1 MPGALTC
8 GGAGQGCRPDQD
20 HYVPITRAPCPGV
33 RLRRIVGGMI
43 SGSGGG
49 PVGGGTEFTAEGV
62 AVVLREACEA
72 AGLDATGAEL
82 LRLGSNAVYR
92 LASLPIIVRIARDPA
107 VLPEMERAVA
117 VARWLETV
125 DFPATRVPSDIAQPI
140 VVRGLVVTF
149 WESVQEREEYATV
162 GELADLLR
170 RLHWLEEPESLGLPY
185 FDPMAKLSASLNG
198 LEAVSEEDRSFL
210 EERAARLGK
219 EYDRLDFVLPYG
231 MIHGDASIGNILR
244 HRDGHAVLI
253 DLDGFALAPREWDLI
268 QTPLFY
274 DRYGWHTAAE
284 YADFVHRYGFDLMNW
299 PGYETLAD
307 LRELMMVAWLGHQVG
322 VSERSAAEFA
332 RRVRSLRTGEGRK
345 EWGPF

>member
-1 MPGALTC
+1 
-8 GGAGQGCRPDQD
+8 
-20 HYVPITRAPCPGV
+20 
-33 RLRRIVGGMI
+33 MI

-72 AGLDATGAEL
+72 AGLDATRAEL

-92 LASLPIIVRIARDPA
+92 LASLPIIVRIARDSD
-107 VLPEMERAVA
+107 VLPEMERVVA
-117 VARWLETV
+117 VARWLRTV
-125 DFPATRVPSDIAQPI
+125 DFPATRVPAEIAQPV

-185 FDPMAKLSASLNG
+185 FDPMAKLSASLDG
-198 LEAVSEEDRSFL
+198 LDAVSEEDRSFL
-210 EERAARLGK
+210 EERAAKLAK
-219 EYDRLDFVLPYG
+219 EYDRLDFVLPFG

-244 HRDGHAVLI
+244 HRDGHAALI

-268 QTPLFY
+268 QTALFY
-274 DRYGWHTAAE
+274 DRYGWHTEAE
-284 YADFVHRYGFDLMNW
+284 YAEFVHRYGFDLMNW

-322 VSERSAAEFA
+322 TSERSAAEFA

-345 EWGPF
+345 EWNPF

>member
-1 MPGALTC
+1 
-8 GGAGQGCRPDQD
+8 
-20 HYVPITRAPCPGV
+20 
-33 RLRRIVGGMI
+33 MI

-49 PVGGGTEFTAEGV
+49 PVGSGTEFTAEGV
-62 AVVLREACEA
+62 VVVLCEACEA
-72 AGLDATGAEL
+72 AGLDANGAEL

-92 LASLPIIVRIARDPA
+92 LASLPIIVRIARDPG
-107 VLPEMERAVA
+107 VLPEMERAVG
-117 VARWLETV
+117 VARWLQTV
-125 DFPATRVPSDIAQPI
+125 DFPATRVPAGTVQPV

-149 WESVQEREEYATV
+149 WECVQEREEYATV

-170 RLHWLEEPESLGLPY
+170 RLHWLEEPESLSLPY
-185 FDPMAKLSASLNG
+185 FDPMAKLSASMDGLN
-198 LEAVSEEDRSFL
+198 AVSEEDRSFL
-210 EERAARLGK
+210 EERADKLAK
-219 EYDRLDFVLPYG
+219 EYDRLDFVLPFG

-268 QTPLFY
+268 QTALFY
-274 DRYGWHTAAE
+274 DRYGWHSEAE
-284 YADFVHRYGFDLMNW
+284 YAEFVHRYGFDLMNW

-332 RRVRSLRTGEGRK
+332 RRVRSLRTGKGRE
-345 EWGPF
+345 EWNPF